1 MGVSGFLAGLAFS
14 LSRPVNPRA
23 VGAGGAES
31 NRHLWLGSQR
41 SAIELRLLK
50 AFNKAAKAEYNR
62 LTALPSVGP
71 NGRNCPVRDLYAMQ
85 TTLQRHPAVKLDVG
99 PAG

>member
-1 MGVSGFLAGLAFS
+1 
-14 LSRPVNPRA
+14 
-23 VGAGGAES
+23 
-31 NRHLWLGSQR
+31 
-41 SAIELRLLK
+41 
-50 AFNKAAKAEYNR
+50 